1 MTEVA
6 KVPKEP
12 RVRRRKWMGDKAREE
27 GLIAA
32 RKLLLEGGPAAV
44 TLANVGEAIG
54 MSHANVLYHFGSA
67 ADLQSALMGSMI
79 RDLTDALD
87 SAVERIKTDGAAPR
101 VIVDQVFDAF
111 GEGGAGQLAAWI
123 ALSRDFSHLEP
134 VREAVNSL
142 VVAFRDKFL
151 DEDADP
157 RVRSAVLMVATCAF
171 GDAVIGPHLRDMLGQ
186 DEDAMRSLA
195 AKLLPMFVIAPL

>member
-1 MTEVA
+1 MTQSA
-6 KVPKEP
+6 NASKPP
-12 RVRRRKWMGDKAREE
+12 RIRRRKRLGDVAREE
-27 GLIAA
+27 GLVAA
-32 RKLLLEGGPAAV
+32 RKLLLERGPTGV
-44 TLANVGEAIG
+44 TLANVGDAIG

-87 SAVERIKTDGAAPR
+87 GTVERIKTDGAAPR

-134 VREAVNSL
+134 VREAVNGL

-157 RVRSAVLMVATCAF
+157 RVRSAVLMIAVCAF

-186 DEDAMRSLA
+186 DDDAMRSLA
-195 AKLLPMFVIAPL
+195 AKLLPMFVIGPL

>member
-1 MTEVA
+1 MTQSA
-6 KVPKEP
+6 NASKPP
-12 RVRRRKWMGDKAREE
+12 RVRRRKRQGEVAREE
-27 GLIAA
+27 GLVAA
-32 RKLLLEGGPAAV
+32 RRLLLERGPAGV
-44 TLANVGEAIG
+44 TLANVGDAIG

-87 SAVERIKTDGAAPR
+87 GAVERIKTDGAAPR

-111 GEGGAGQLAAWI
+111 GEGGAGQLASWI

-157 RVRSAVLMVATCAF
+157 RVRSAVLMIAVCAF

-186 DEDAMRSLA
+186 DDDAMRSLA
-195 AKLLPMFVIAPL
+195 AKLLPMFVIGPL

>member
-1 MTEVA
+1 MTQSA
-6 KVPKEP
+6 NASKPP
-12 RVRRRKWMGDKAREE
+12 RVRRRKRQGEVAREE
-27 GLIAA
+27 GLVAA
-32 RKLLLEGGPAAV
+32 RRLLLERGPAGV
-44 TLANVGEAIG
+44 TLANVGDAIG

-87 SAVERIKTDGAAPR
+87 GAVERIKTDGAAPR

-157 RVRSAVLMVATCAF
+157 RVRSAVLMIAVCAF

-186 DEDAMRSLA
+186 DDDAMRSLA
-195 AKLLPMFVIAPL
+195 AKLLPMFVIGPL

>member
-1 MTEVA
+1 MTQSA
-6 KVPKEP
+6 NASKPP
-12 RVRRRKWMGDKAREE
+12 RVRRRKRQGGVAREE
-27 GLIAA
+27 GLVAA
-32 RKLLLEGGPAAV
+32 RKLLLERGPTGV
-44 TLANVGEAIG
+44 TLANVGDAIG

-87 SAVERIKTDGAAPR
+87 GAVERIKTDGAAPR

-157 RVRSAVLMVATCAF
+157 RVRSAVLMIAVCAF
-171 GDAVIGPHLRDMLGQ
+171 GDAVIGPQLRDMLGQ
-186 DEDAMRSLA
+186 DDDAMRSLA
-195 AKLLPMFVIAPL
+195 AKLLPMFVIGPL